1 MQATTDQIKEMA
13 EDPATRD
20 QFSDEL
26 REMMNDENKERLD
39 KQ

>member
-1 MQATTDQIKEMA
+1 MA

-26 REMMNDENKERLD
+26 REQLSDENKRRLD
-39 KQ
+39 GL